1 MPGTSRIDRA
11 KAYWRANPVEG
22 IKDWFKV
29 TPTDYQGEIL
39 NDMFKN
45 ADDAVVRAAIKSA
58 HGVGKTTLTAWAGWY
73 YLITRPQSRV
83 VSTAPV
89 QAQLHDVLW
98 PEYSKWWSRMPEQL
112 KADWRISG
120 AHIRHVTNPM
130 DWFAVARTSNRAANL
145 QGFHGQYLMIQAD
158 EASGVPADVF
168 EVIEGALSEAELEGS
183 EAFLMMTG
191 NPNFNAGE
199 FHQAFTRNK
208 DLYLR
213 YTITGDPK
221 TKPKPIDGKFFISER
236 VTKRYRDTMA
246 KKYGR
251 DGAVYD
257 VRVRGQFPRQE
268 DGAVVP
274 LEWAER
280 ATAVPVP
287 GFDKHLHGIT
297 LVMDVARKGG
307 DETVIGVFRQNHC
320 LEMKAWPKTS
330 TEQCVDI
337 IGDYAMRFQ
346 KTGYRIERVVIDEPG
361 VGGGVI
367 DTSKRRL
374 ELPIVPYNGGQTMKQ
389 GRDPDEDV
397 RMFANKRS
405 RDWWT
410 VRRAFEVG
418 AISIP
423 ADETLVAQLASVH
436 YDYQDKN
443 DKIIV
448 ESKRSMRDRLGDD
461 ASPDRADV
469 IVMGL
474 APWYSMA
481 DPTIFAISEQDL
493 IEGDDR
499 PQPELDL
506 W

>member
-1 MPGTSRIDRA
+1 MSRIERA
-11 KAYWRANPVEG
+11 TLYWKGNPVEA
-22 IKDWFKV
+22 IKDWFSV
-29 TPTDYQGEIL
+29 TPTDYQGDIL
-39 NDMFKN
+39 NDMFK
-45 ADDAVVRAAIKSA
+45 ATDESCVRAAIKSA

-73 YLITRPQSRV
+73 WLITRNQSRV

-112 KADWRISG
+112 RSKWRISG
-120 AHIRHVTNPM
+120 AHIRQVDNPM
-130 DWFAVARTSNRAANL
+130 DWFAVARTSNRPENL
-145 QGFHGQYLMIQAD
+145 QGFHSKHLMIQAD
-158 EASGVPADVF
+158 EASGVPAPVF

-183 EAFLMMTG
+183 EAYLMMTG

-199 FHQAFTRNK
+199 FHQAFHRNK
-208 DLYLR
+208 ELYLL
-213 YTITGDPK
+213 YTITGDPQ
-221 TKPKPIDGKFFISER
+221 TKPRKEDGKFYVSER
-236 VTKRYRDTMA
+236 VTKRYRTTMA
-246 KKYGR
+246 RKYGK

-280 ATAVPVP
+280 AVRVPVP
-287 GFDKHLHGIT
+287 SFDRHLHGVT
-297 LVMDVARKGG
+297 FVMDVARKGG

-337 IGDYAMRFQ
+337 IGDYARRYQ
-346 KTGYRIERVVIDEPG
+346 SLELRIERVVIDEPG

-367 DTSKRRL
+367 DTAKRRL
-374 ELPIVPYNGGQTMKQ
+374 DLPITPYNGGQTMKA
-389 GRDPDEDV
+389 GKDPDEDV

-410 VRRAFEVG
+410 VRRAMEIEAV
-418 AISIP
+418 SIP
-423 ADETLVAQLASVH
+423 DDETLVNQLASVH

-448 ESKRSMRDRLGDD
+448 ESKRAMRDRLGDD

-481 DPTIFAISEQDL
+481 DPTVFAVSEQDL